1 MYWWLIIPAGVE
13 NQKHYEAYESA
24 LRGGLSLILRYLKI
38 VLFGPPRSGKSST
51 LRRLLQEIENLSKD
65 GELSV
70 STGVAET
77 NDVIIKKLTSETAAL
92 PQWRSLKRSK
102 EGGRIEGGEIDDL
115 TQLFFRLI
123 SKSKSESKQSVNTE
137 AAVVTETKNPQKAP
151 ELPDRASTTELKAE
165 VSSVTLSDAE
175 EMEIDKA
182 FKKLTAVLRKD
193 SHDDLK
199 QLLEALTLANMM
211 DVGGQS
217 AFLDVLPTLTIGPAL
232 YMLFF
237 RLDQD
242 LTKVHTEH
250 FRPADSKDEIKLD
263 GSYRIDEVMCQAL
276 SSIVC
281 FSRQPS
287 KESAESAS
295 QESADSAS
303 ADSVSA
309 DSVSTH
315 AVIFGTFKD
324 KVTAAEISEKER
336 TIQDKLMK
344 TKLHKEGLLLKTRKG
359 KSFFTV
365 DNMFGTDESEMA
377 EIRTN
382 IEGIITS
389 RFSALPIPA
398 SWLIFRMTL
407 HMLGKPVVS
416 LAQCEEIAGRLSMT
430 TPVREAIWFF
440 HHNIGSLMHY
450 PDIPSMKEVVIC
462 NPQVIFDSISRLI
475 INKFQYSNYN
485 IDQSVTEEFLQ
496 KGQFTLFDIDDKT
509 EDQRS
514 DLLSPKQLVDLLKER
529 NVLAETKHD
538 QEEAVPSEPKFV
550 MPTVLK
556 YASEEELKLPTSK
569 QEASPLLIHFES
581 GFVPFGVFCASVA
594 NLIARQDSLSPRWQL
609 CDDRVMKNKVKFCVD
624 KSFDATLISRPQ
636 YLEIRVERHPRAR
649 SKLSFPTIC
658 STVRQ
663 AVVQT
668 LKTVISGM
676 KYQPFAKIKT
686 LVFPTHHMFD
696 VAFSCCLEESHCD
709 HLMKVVIDEG
719 EYCGECLKKSNVV
732 RVGLKKEHLIW
743 FRQVS

>member
-1 MYWWLIIPAGVE
+1 MLYWWLIIPAGVE

-123 SKSKSESKQSVNTE
+123 SKSKSESKPSVNTE

-151 ELPDRASTTELKAE
+151 ELPNRVSTTELKAE
-165 VSSVTLSDAE
+165 VSSVTLSKAE
-175 EMEIDKA
+175 EIEIDKA
-182 FKKLTAVLRKD
+182 FNKLTAVLRKD
-193 SHDDLK
+193 SPDDLK

-281 FSRQPS
+281 FSRQPLQ
-287 KESAESAS
+287 ESAESAS

-303 ADSVSA
+303 QASA
-309 DSVSTH
+309 DSASTH

-324 KVTAAEISEKER
+324 KATDAEISEKER
-336 TIQDKLMK
+336 TIHVKLMK

-377 EIRTN
+377 EIRSN

-416 LAQCEEIAGRLSMT
+416 LAQCEEIASRLSMT

-462 NPQVIFDSISRLI
+462 NPQVIFDSISKLI
-475 INKFQYSNYN
+475 INKLQYSNYN
-485 IDQSVTEEFLQ
+485 VDQSVIEEFHQ
-496 KGQFTLFDIDDKT
+496 KGQFTLSDIDDKT

-609 CDDRVMKNKVKFCVD
+609 CDDQVMKNKVKFCID

-636 YLEIRVERHPRAR
+636 YLEIRVERR
-649 SKLSFPTIC
+649 SQAVSEYSLSDIC
-658 STVRQ
+658 LAVRQ
-663 AVVQT
+663 TVVQT
-668 LKTVISGM
+668 IRTVISRM

-686 LVFPTHHMFD
+686 LVIPTHHPFD
-696 VAFSCCLEESHCD
+696 IAFSCREAHCD
-709 HLMKVVIDEG
+709 HLMKVDEKSRHF
-719 EYCGECLKKSNVV
+719 GECLKNNT
-732 RVGLKKEHLIW
+732 RLNLEKEHLIW
-743 FRQVS
+743 FSQVS

>member
-1 MYWWLIIPAGVE
+1 MLYWWLIIPAGVE

-137 AAVVTETKNPQKAP
+137 VAVVTETKHPQKAP
-151 ELPDRASTTELKAE
+151 ELPNRASTTELKAE
-165 VSSVTLSDAE
+165 VSSVTLSEAE

-193 SHDDLK
+193 SPDDLK

-287 KESAESAS
+287 QESAESAS
-295 QESADSAS
+295 QESTDSA
-303 ADSVSA
+303 
-309 DSVSTH
+309 STH

-324 KVTAAEISEKER
+324 KATAAEISEKER
-336 TIQDKLMK
+336 TIHDKLMK

-398 SWLIFRMTL
+398 SWLMFRMLL
-407 HMLGKPVVS
+407 HLLGKHVVS
-416 LAQCEEIAGRLSMT
+416 LAQCEEIASRLSMT

-462 NPQVIFDSISRLI
+462 NPQVIFDSISKLI
-475 INKFQYSNYN
+475 INKFQYSNFN
-485 IDQSVTEEFLQ
+485 VDQSVIEEFHQ
-496 KGQFTLFDIDDKT
+496 KGQFTLSDIDDKT

-550 MPTVLK
+550 MPTVLE

-609 CDDRVMKNKVKFCVD
+609 CDDRVMKNKVKFCID

-636 YLEIRVERHPRAR
+636 YLEIRVERR
-649 SKLSFPTIC
+649 SQAVSEYSLSDIC
-658 STVRQ
+658 LAVRQ
-663 AVVQT
+663 AIVKT
-668 LKTVISGM
+668 LETVISRM

-686 LVFPTHHMFD
+686 PVIPTHHPFD
-696 VAFSCCLEESHCD
+696 IAFSCSLGEAHCD
-709 HLMKVVIDEG
+709 HLMKVDEKSRHF
-719 EYCGECLKKSNVV
+719 GECLKNNT
-732 RVGLKKEHLIW
+732 RLNLQKEHLIW

>member
-1 MYWWLIIPAGVE
+1 M
-13 NQKHYEAYESA
+13 
-24 LRGGLSLILRYLKI
+24 RYLKI

-92 PQWRSLKRSK
+92 PNWRSLKRSK
-102 EGGRIEGGEIDDL
+102 EGGRLEEGDIDDL

-123 SKSKSESKQSVNTE
+123 SKYTSESKQSADTE
-137 AAVVTETKNPQKAP
+137 ATATKKSQYPKHPQNR
-151 ELPDRASTTELKAE
+151 PDSVSINFGAELKAE
-165 VSSVTLSDAE
+165 VSSVTLSEAE
-175 EMEIDKA
+175 ETEIDKA

-193 SHDDLK
+193 SPDDLK

-287 KESAESAS
+287 QESAESAS
-295 QESADSAS
+295 PESTGSA
-303 ADSVSA
+303 
-309 DSVSTH
+309 STH

-324 KVTAAEISEKER
+324 KATDAEISEKEK
-336 TIQDKLMK
+336 TIQDKLMS
-344 TKLHKEGLLLKTRKG
+344 TKLHKEGLLLKTKNG
-359 KSFFTV
+359 KAFFTV
-365 DNMFGTDESEMA
+365 DNMFGTDQSEMA
-377 EIRTN
+377 EIRKN
-382 IEGIITS
+382 IEDIITS
-389 RFSALPIPA
+389 KFSALPIPA
-398 SWLIFRMTL
+398 SWLMFRMLL
-407 HMLGKPVVS
+407 HLLGKPVVS
-416 LAQCEEIAGRLSMT
+416 LAQCEEIASRLSMT

-450 PDIPSMKEVVIC
+450 PDIPSMKEVVVC
-462 NPQVIFDSISRLI
+462 NPQVIFDSISKLI
-475 INKFQYSNYN
+475 INKFQYSNCKL
-485 IDQSVTEEFLQ
+485 DQSVIEEFLQ
-496 KGQFTLFDIDDKT
+496 KGQFTLSDIDDKT

-514 DLLSPKQLVDLLKER
+514 DLLSPKQLVDLLKDR

-538 QEEAVPSEPKFV
+538 QEEARPSEPKFV

-556 YASEEELKLPTSK
+556 YASEEELKLPTSTSSE
-569 QEASPLLIHFES
+569 QEAPPLMIHFES

-609 CDDRVMKNKVKFCVD
+609 CGDQVMKNKVKFCIA
-624 KSFDATLISRPQ
+624 KSFYATLISRPQ

-649 SKLSFPTIC
+649 SKLSFPTVC
-658 STVRQ
+658 STIRETI
-663 AVVQT
+663 VQT
-668 LKTVISGM
+668 LESIIRNI
-676 KYQPFAKIKT
+676 KYRPFAKIKT
-686 LVFPTHHMFD
+686 LMFPTHHPFD
-696 VAFSCCLEESHCD
+696 LAFSCCLEESHRD
-709 HLMKVVIDEG
+709 HLMQVVKDEG
-719 EYCGECLKKSNVV
+719 EYYGECLKESTVIGVDLEEK
-732 RVGLKKEHLIW
+732 HLIW
-743 FRQVS
+743 FSQVS

>member
-1 MYWWLIIPAGVE
+1 MLYWLLIIPAGIE

-123 SKSKSESKQSVNTE
+123 SKSKSESKPSVNTE

-165 VSSVTLSDAE
+165 VSSVTLSEAE

-182 FKKLTAVLRKD
+182 FKKLTAVLQKD
-193 SHDDLK
+193 SPDDLK

-287 KESAESAS
+287 QKSADSAS
-295 QESADSAS
+295 QESADSA
-303 ADSVSA
+303 
-309 DSVSTH
+309 STH

-324 KVTAAEISEKER
+324 KATAAEISEKER
-336 TIQDKLMK
+336 TIHDKLMK

-416 LAQCEEIAGRLSMT
+416 LAQCEEIASRLSMT

-462 NPQVIFDSISRLI
+462 NPQVIFDSISKLI
-475 INKFQYSNYN
+475 INKFQYSNFN
-485 IDQSVTEEFLQ
+485 VDQSVIEEFHQ

-594 NLIARQDSLSPRWQL
+594 NLIARQNSLSPRWQL
-609 CDDRVMKNKVKFCVD
+609 CDDQVMKNKVKFCID

-636 YLEIRVERHPRAR
+636 YLEIRVEQHPRAR
-649 SKLSFPTIC
+649 SKRSFPTIC
-658 STVRQ
+658 STVRETI
-663 AVVQT
+663 VQT
-668 LKTVISGM
+668 LRTVISRM

-696 VAFSCCLEESHCD
+696 VAFSCCLEESHHD

-732 RVGLKKEHLIW
+732 RVGLKEEHLIW
-743 FRQVS
+743 FSQVS

>member
-1 MYWWLIIPAGVE
+1 MIPAGVE
-13 NQKHYEAYESA
+13 NQKHHEAYESA

-77 NDVIIKKLTSETAAL
+77 NDIIIKKLTSETAAL

-102 EGGRIEGGEIDDL
+102 EGGRIEGEIDDL

-137 AAVVTETKNPQKAP
+137 AAVVTETKHPQIPTK
-151 ELPDRASTTELKAE
+151 LPDRASTTELKAE
-165 VSSVTLSDAE
+165 VSSVTLSEAE

-193 SHDDLK
+193 SPDDLR

-263 GSYRIDEVMCQAL
+263 GSYRVDEVMCQAL

-281 FSRQPS
+281 FSHQPLQ
-287 KESAESAS
+287 ESAESAS

-303 ADSVSA
+303 
-309 DSVSTH
+309 TH

-324 KVTAAEISEKER
+324 KATDAEISDKER
-336 TIQDKLMK
+336 TIHDKLMK

-389 RFSALPIPA
+389 KFSALPIPA
-398 SWLIFRMTL
+398 SWLMFRMLL
-407 HMLGKPVVS
+407 HLLGKPVVS
-416 LAQCEEIAGRLSMT
+416 LAQCEEIACRLSMT

-462 NPQVIFDSISRLI
+462 NPQVIFDSISKLI

-485 IDQSVTEEFLQ
+485 IDQSVIEEFHQ
-496 KGQFTLFDIDDKT
+496 KGQFTLSDISDKT

-538 QEEAVPSEPKFV
+538 QEEAVPSQPKFV

-556 YASEEELKLPTSK
+556 YASEEELKIPTSK
-569 QEASPLLIHFES
+569 QEAPPLMIHFES

-594 NLIARQDSLSPRWQL
+594 NLIAIQDSLSPRWQL
-609 CDDRVMKNKVKFCVD
+609 CDDQVMKNKVKFCID

-636 YLEIRVERHPRAR
+636 YLEIRVERR
-649 SKLSFPTIC
+649 SQAVSEYYLSDIC
-658 STVRQ
+658 LAVRQ
-663 AVVQT
+663 TVVQT
-668 LKTVISGM
+668 LRTVISRM
-676 KYQPFAKIKT
+676 KYHPFAKIKT
-686 LVFPTHHMFD
+686 PVIPTHHPFD
-696 VAFSCCLEESHCD
+696 IAFSCCLGEAHCD
-709 HLMKVVIDEG
+709 HLMKVDEKSKHF
-719 EYCGECLKKSNVV
+719 GECLKNNT
-732 RVGLKKEHLIW
+732 RLNLQKEHLIW
-743 FRQVS
+743 FSQVS

>member
-1 MYWWLIIPAGVE
+1 MLYWWLIIPAGVE

-102 EGGRIEGGEIDDL
+102 EGGRLEGGEIDDL

-137 AAVVTETKNPQKAP
+137 VAETKHPQKAP
-151 ELPDRASTTELKAE
+151 ELPDRASTKELKAE
-165 VSSVTLSDAE
+165 VSSVTLSEAE

-193 SHDDLK
+193 SPDDLK

-250 FRPADSKDEIKLD
+250 FRPADSKEEIKLD

-287 KESAESAS
+287 QESAESAS

-303 ADSVSA
+303 
-309 DSVSTH
+309 TH

-324 KVTAAEISEKER
+324 KATDAAISEKER
-336 TIQDKLMK
+336 TIHDKLMK

-365 DNMFGTDESEMA
+365 DNMFGTDQSEMA

-389 RFSALPIPA
+389 KFSALPIPA
-398 SWLIFRMTL
+398 SWLMFRMLL
-407 HMLGKPVVS
+407 HLLGKPVVS
-416 LAQCEEIAGRLSMT
+416 LALCEEIASRLSMT
-430 TPVREAIWFF
+430 TPVQEAIWFF

-462 NPQVIFDSISRLI
+462 NPQVIFDSISKLI

-485 IDQSVTEEFLQ
+485 VDQSVIEEFHQ
-496 KGQFTLFDIDDKT
+496 KGQFTLSDIDDKT
-509 EDQRS
+509 EVQRS

-556 YASEEELKLPTSK
+556 YVSEEELKLPTSK

-594 NLIARQDSLSPRWQL
+594 NLIAHQDSLSPRWQL
-609 CDDRVMKNKVKFCVD
+609 CDDQVMKNKVKFCID

-649 SKLSFPTIC
+649 SKRSFPTIC
-658 STVRQ
+658 STVRETI
-663 AVVQT
+663 VQT
-668 LKTVISGM
+668 LRTVISGM

-696 VAFSCCLEESHCD
+696 VAFSCCLEESHRD

-719 EYCGECLKKSNVV
+719 EFCGECLKKSNVV
-732 RVGLKKEHLIW
+732 RVDLKKEHLIW
-743 FRQVS
+743 FHQVS

>member
-1 MYWWLIIPAGVE
+1 M
-13 NQKHYEAYESA
+13 
-24 LRGGLSLILRYLKI
+24 

-51 LRRLLQEIENLSKD
+51 LRRLLQEIVNLTEA

-70 STGVAET
+70 STGQAET
-77 NDVIIKKLTSETAAL
+77 KEVIIDIRKLTSKEAAISGRR
-92 PQWRSLKRSK
+92 WRSLKKSK
-102 EGGRIEGGEIDDL
+102 EGEGDFKKSKEGEEGEGDFDDL
-115 TQLFFRLI
+115 IQLFYKLI
-123 SKSKSESKQSVNTE
+123 CSESVGK
-137 AAVVTETKNPQKAP
+137 ETTDDAKAKIPQKSPSQSLPQNPPQITSQNPP
-151 ELPDRASTTELKAE
+151 ELPPQVPKKSSGELKAE
-165 VSSVTLSDAE
+165 VTLSDAE

-182 FKKLTAVLRKD
+182 FKKLTAVLQKD
-193 SHDDLK
+193 SPDDLK
-199 QLLEALTLANMM
+199 QLLKALTLANMM

-250 FRPADSKDEIKLD
+250 FRPADSKEEIKLD

-287 KESAESAS
+287 QESAESAS
-295 QESADSAS
+295 QASADSA
-303 ADSVSA
+303 
-309 DSVSTH
+309 STH

-324 KVTAAEISEKER
+324 KATDAEISDKEKNIED
-336 TIQDKLMK
+336 TLMT
-344 TKLHKEGLLLKTRKG
+344 TKLHEEGLLLKTRKG
-359 KSFFTV
+359 QPFFTV
-365 DNMFGTDESEMA
+365 DNKFGTDESEMA

-389 RFSALPIPA
+389 NFTALRIPA
-398 SWLIFRMTL
+398 SWLMFRMTL
-407 HMLGKPVVS
+407 HLLGKPVVS
-416 LAQCEEIAGRLSMT
+416 LAQCEEIASRLSKTMSA
-430 TPVREAIWFF
+430 RNAIWFF

-475 INKFQYSNYN
+475 IDKLQYSNYK
-485 IDQSVTEEFLQ
+485 VKPKVVKAFLQ
-496 KGQFTLFDIDDKT
+496 KGQFTLSDIDDKT

-609 CDDRVMKNKVKFCVD
+609 CDDQVMKNKVKFCVD
-624 KSFDATLISRPQ
+624 KSFYTTLISRPQ
-636 YLEIRVERHPRAR
+636 YLEIRVERHPRAQ

-658 STVRQ
+658 STVRETI
-663 AVVQT
+663 VQT
-668 LKTVISGM
+668 LESIIKKF
-676 KYQPFAKIKT
+676 KYRPYAKIET

-696 VAFSCCLEESHCD
+696 VAFSCCLEESHRD

-719 EYCGECLKKSNVV
+719 EYCGECLKDSNPV

-743 FRQVS
+743 FSQVS